1 MTTNETSRQYVPLTC
16 HGHSRPVTHLSFSGI
31 VGDNREEYY
40 LISACKDNN
49 PMLRDGM
56 TGDWIGTFFGHKGAV
71 YQARLS
77 PDASLAAT
85 ASADFTARV
94 WDTHTGETLYTL
106 QHNHIVR
113 AVAFPPNNGQLLA
126 TGGMEKKL
134 RIFDLSSVAPI
145 INGAPTNGDSSDPTI
160 ISADKGF
167 EIGPDVHKGAIKA
180 IIWTHDPNILVT
192 AADDKIIRWWDLQ
205 NRVVIQ
211 ELPVK
216 GDIGS
221 CEFNMLSTGADSTDI
236 GSGMPVL
243 AIAAGRTVYFYGGA
257 DARHLLKSVELPY
270 DVASVAIHPKQR
282 KFVTG
287 GIKDTWAKV
296 YNYDT
301 EQELDVHKGHHGPI
315 WSISFSPDGKLYATG
330 SEDGTIKMWKNCAG
344 PFGLWRAE
352 KETLVP
358 LNLAKR
364 TSAVPATGDADQG
377 GVCGSFGTSI
387 VASAWRLRDGMG
399 WAVRERQAQGRQ
411 DIDGTVNARIVR
423 DTVAVGGWEVF
434 SGGMAICHDWDKH
447 IDPVAPSALAL
458 GHCLP
463 RIESADEDDKDHGLT
478 MRPERAALI
487 RLKAHTVISY
497 PGWRGD
503 NLVTNETF
511 PFGMQWMYPC
521 GGMGTSRNRTT
532 WPIGGGALAVQPG
545 WFQGHS
551 KGFFYVNMGFGT
563 DGPDNGPK
571 NFTNVMVPIFEFTGP
586 SNGPYPGTFCLP
598 QIPLPQNA
606 SVKAGDLATIQVVM
620 SAQHGASLFNC
631 VDIIFAE
638 PENVAEVNKSNCFN
652 SSEIGFNNVFT
663 SQISAADLSITIS
676 MAVLTP
682 ILLLSMWGLS

>member
-1 MTTNETSRQYVPLTC
+1 MAASESSRQYVPLTC

-145 INGAPTNGDSSDPTI
+145 TNGAPTNGDSSDPTI

-221 CEFNMLSTGADSTDI
+221 CEFNMLSAGADSTDI
-236 GSGMPVL
+236 GGGMPVL

-257 DARHLLKSVELPY
+257 DARQLLKSVNLPY

-352 KETLVP
+352 KEV
-358 LNLAKR
+358 
-364 TSAVPATGDADQG
+364 
-377 GVCGSFGTSI
+377 
-387 VASAWRLRDGMG
+387 
-399 WAVRERQAQGRQ
+399 
-411 DIDGTVNARIVR
+411 
-423 DTVAVGGWEVF
+423 
-434 SGGMAICHDWDKH
+434 
-447 IDPVAPSALAL
+447 
-458 GHCLP
+458 
-463 RIESADEDDKDHGLT
+463 
-478 MRPERAALI
+478 
-487 RLKAHTVISY
+487 
-497 PGWRGD
+497 
-503 NLVTNETF
+503 
-511 PFGMQWMYPC
+511 
-521 GGMGTSRNRTT
+521 
-532 WPIGGGALAVQPG
+532 
-545 WFQGHS
+545 
-551 KGFFYVNMGFGT
+551 
-563 DGPDNGPK
+563 
-571 NFTNVMVPIFEFTGP
+571 
-586 SNGPYPGTFCLP
+586 
-598 QIPLPQNA
+598 
-606 SVKAGDLATIQVVM
+606 
-620 SAQHGASLFNC
+620 
-631 VDIIFAE
+631 
-638 PENVAEVNKSNCFN
+638 
-652 SSEIGFNNVFT
+652 
-663 SQISAADLSITIS
+663 
-676 MAVLTP
+676 
-682 ILLLSMWGLS
+682 

>member
-1 MTTNETSRQYVPLTC
+1 MAASETSRQYVPLTC

-145 INGAPTNGDSSDPTI
+145 TNGAPTNGDSSDPTI

-377 GVCGSFGTSI
+377 DLSQNDKYPDECKTVSVSRSAWPAITLQALGSTSGS
-387 VASAWRLRDGMG
+387 VTRVHSVWRLRDGMG

-411 DIDGTVNARIVR
+411 DIDGTVDARIV
-423 DTVAVGGWEVF
+423 
-434 SGGMAICHDWDKH
+434 
-447 IDPVAPSALAL
+447 
-458 GHCLP
+458 
-463 RIESADEDDKDHGLT
+463 
-478 MRPERAALI
+478 
-487 RLKAHTVISY
+487 KAHTVISY

-682 ILLLSMWGLS
+682 ILLLTMWGLS